1 MVEVVDGP
9 GVCGNCCKDG
19 GGILDAI
26 DAGGKDGVV
35 CHGLQM
41 EGLEAAGWQME
52 KWLGAEQ
59 VSQMHLQ
66 WY

>member
-1 MVEVVDGP
+1 MQEA
-9 GVCGNCCKDG
+9 KME
-19 GGILDAI
+19 
-26 DAGGKDGVV
+26 VV

-59 VSQMHLQ
+59 VSQMHSQ